1 MTVATLAV
9 GYTVIQ
15 LKSIQIKGGIN
26 MRFWDNDFDRAFD
39 KAVEELFWEE
49 KAKQAMKNINIANS
63 QKLIGA
69 Q

>member
-1 MTVATLAV
+1 
-9 GYTVIQ
+9 
-15 LKSIQIKGGIN
+15 

-49 KAKQAMKNINIANS
+49 KAKQAMANINIANP

>member
-1 MTVATLAV
+1 
-9 GYTVIQ
+9 
-15 LKSIQIKGGIN
+15 

-39 KAVEELFWEE
+39 KAIDELFWEE
-49 KAKQAMKNINIANS
+49 KARQAMENINIANL

>member
-39 KAVEELFWEE
+39 NAVDELFWEE
-49 KAKQAMKNINIANS
+49 KAKQKMAEINIGNP
-63 QKLIGA
+63 QKVIGA

>member
-1 MTVATLAV
+1 
-9 GYTVIQ
+9 
-15 LKSIQIKGGIN
+15 

-39 KAVEELFWEE
+39 NAIDELFWEE
-49 KAKQAMKNINIANS
+49 KAQQKMADIDIANP